1 LSLTKP
7 PDNSVPCTNRLKY
20 QNNILFTKHVQDK
33 KLFNTGKVCPV
44 LFCLILIFSNQTD
57 PWGVTNRV
65 YLWNRTCKSSLLY
78 ISENW
83 YKDFRLALIDLWLWI
98 LVRRTDVTD
107 WLIFCWIISNQDT
120 IHFQWRWCLNAA
132 WCNDVYKHDLN
143 PITWLLNLVQVVFA
157 MFIVFPCLQN

>member
-1 LSLTKP
+1 VFDFKTVSRTGQIGRQETRQKLKILSLTKP
-7 PDNSVPCTNRLKY
+7 PDNSVPSTNRLKY

-107 WLIFCWIISNQDT
+107 WLNF
-120 IHFQWRWCLNAA
+120 
-132 WCNDVYKHDLN
+132 
-143 PITWLLNLVQVVFA
+143 LLNNFEVVC
-157 MFIVFPCLQN
+157 VKGYC